1 MKQATETE
9 EFDGVE
15 IPASA
20 RLKRQRRS
28 RYGSIA
34 DLDSSELIEPAE
46 IERIYL
52 KSEFAPILALPVKT
66 RKGWIRPN
74 VDEDGTIE
82 LGAFGTVD
90 FDRYV
95 NFDKARYKAEKLKE
109 ELFHER
115 LMMELISGQI
125 KTMAKY
131 KIIKYVS
138 TGILDVEDISDVT
151 MYCLA
156 KRYLRMRRLQSE
168 IAEIVERSNKRRQAM
183 AEKFFESLD

>member
-1 MKQATETE
+1 MKQKTE
-9 EFDGVE
+9 VE
-15 IPASA
+15 VYDDVEVPVSPL
-20 RLKRQRRS
+20 LKRQRSS
-28 RYGSIA
+28 RYGSIP
-34 DLDSSELIEPAE
+34 DLDNNELIEPAE
-46 IERIYL
+46 IERIFL
-52 KSEFAPILALPVKT
+52 KEAFAPILALPVKT

-74 VDEDGTIE
+74 IDEDGTIDI
-82 LGAFGTVD
+82 GAFGTVD

-95 NFDKARYKAEKLKE
+95 HFDKALYKAEKLKE
-109 ELFHER
+109 ELANER
-115 LMMELISGQI
+115 LMMEIISGKI

-168 IAEIVERSNKRRQAM
+168 IAELGERSRKRRQAM
-183 AEKFFESLD
+183 AEKFLESLD

>member
-20 RLKRQRRS
+20 VLKRQRRS

-52 KSEFAPILALPVKT
+52 KNEFAPILALPVKT
-66 RKGWIRPN
+66 SKGWVRPN
-74 VDEDGTIE
+74 VDEDGTVE
-82 LGAFGTVD
+82 MGAFGTVD

-95 NFDKARYKAEKLKE
+95 NFDKARYKVEKLKE
-109 ELFHER
+109 ELSHER
-115 LMMELISGQI
+115 LMIELISGQI

-138 TGILDVEDISDVT
+138 AGILDVEDISDVT
-151 MYCLA
+151 MYCMA
-156 KRYLRMRRLQSE
+156 KRYLRMRRLQRE
-168 IAEIVERSNKRRQAM
+168 IAEIVERSSKRRRTM

>member
-1 MKQATETE
+1 MKQTTEME
-9 EFDGVE
+9 VSNGVE
-15 IPASA
+15 VPASA
-20 RLKRQRRS
+20 RLKRLRKS

-34 DLDSSELIEPAE
+34 DLDNSELIEPAE

-52 KSEFAPILALPVKT
+52 KNEFAPILALPVKT

-82 LGAFGTVD
+82 MGAFGTVD

-95 NFDKARYKAEKLKE
+95 DFDKARYKVEKLKE
-109 ELFHER
+109 ELSHER
-115 LMMELISGQI
+115 LMIELISGQI

-138 TGILDVEDISDVT
+138 AGFLDVEDISDVT

-156 KRYLRMRRLQSE
+156 KRYLRMRRLQRE
-168 IAEIVERSNKRRQAM
+168 IAEIVERSNKRRQTM